1 MACVVFGVTGGI
13 AAYKAVE
20 VVRRLAERGL
30 DVRVVMTEHA
40 TRLVGPDTFRAV
52 SGNPVSLHLF
62 GAPGPAMEHISL
74 ARAADLVVVAPATAN
89 ILAKMAHGLADD
101 LLSTTLLATRAPV
114 LVAPAMNREMYRHP
128 ATQEN
133 LRKLRERGVHVVGP
147 ESGALA
153 CGEEGEGRMAE
164 PPSIVEAALRIL
176 GIKGDLSG
184 RRVLVTAGGT
194 REPLDPVRFIG
205 NRSSGKMGY
214 ALAETAREMGA
225 EVVLVSGPTHL
236 EAPGG
241 VERVMVETAEEM
253 RREVLSRSEGCAAVV
268 MAAAVADF
276 TPASR
281 SEEKI
286 KRAGKEGLTLELVP
300 TPDILGELR
309 DRKKPGQ
316 VLVGFAAETGD
327 LLGNARKKMEDKGV
341 DLLVA
346 NDVTRPGS
354 GFESDFNQAVILHRD
369 GREEQLDLMPKRE
382 LAQRIWEAVAGL
394 LRASEGQVAGTA

>member
-1 MACVVFGVTGGI
+1 MACIVFGVTGGI

-20 VVRRLAERGL
+20 VVRRLAERGI

-52 SGNPVSLHLF
+52 SGNPVATRLF
-62 GAPGPAMEHISL
+62 NAPGPPMEHISL

-133 LRKLRERGVHVVGP
+133 LRTLRERGVHVVGP
-147 ESGALA
+147 ESGSLA

-164 PPSIVEAALRIL
+164 PARIVEAALRIIGSEGNL
-176 GIKGDLSG
+176 DGH
-184 RRVLVTAGGT
+184 RVLVTAGGT
-194 REPLDPVRFIG
+194 REPLDPVRFIS

-225 EVVLVSGPTHL
+225 EVILVSGPTHL
-236 EAPGG
+236 QAPRG
-241 VERVMVETAEEM
+241 VEMVMVETAEEM
-253 RREVLSRSEGCAAVV
+253 CREVLSRSDRCSVVV

-276 TPASR
+276 TPARKSG
-281 SEEKI
+281 EKI
-286 KRAGKEGLTLELVP
+286 KREGRVGLTVELVP
-300 TPDILGELR
+300 TPDILAELC
-309 DRKKPGQ
+309 RKRRTGQ

-327 LLGNARKKMEDKGV
+327 ILEKARKKLVDKGV

-346 NDVTRPGS
+346 NDVSSPES
-354 GFESDFNQAVILHRD
+354 GFDSDLNRAVILFRD
-369 GREEQLDLMPKRE
+369 GREVELDLMPKRE
-382 LAQRIWEAVAGL
+382 LAQRIWSAVVGL
-394 LRASEGQVAGTA
+394 LQRGDDQVSGGG

>member
-1 MACVVFGVTGGI
+1 MTCIVFGVSGGI

-20 VVRRLAERGL
+20 VVRRLAERGF

-52 SGNPVSLHLF
+52 SGNPVSLRLF
-62 GAPGPAMEHISL
+62 DAQGKAMEHISL
-74 ARAADLVVVAPATAN
+74 ARAADVVVVAPATAN

-133 LRKLRERGVHVVGP
+133 LRKLRERGVQVVGP
-147 ESGALA
+147 ESGPLA

-164 PPSIVEAALRIL
+164 PPAIVEAVLRLL
-176 GIKGDLSG
+176 GARGDLSG
-184 RRVLVTAGGT
+184 HRVLVTAGGT

-214 ALAETAREMGA
+214 ALAETARELGA
-225 EVVLVSGPTHL
+225 EVILVSGPTQL
-236 EAPGG
+236 QAPPG

-253 RREVLSRSEGCAAVV
+253 RREVIARCTGCSVV
-268 MAAAVADF
+268 AMAAAVADF
-276 TPASR
+276 TPSRR

-286 KRAGKEGLTLELVP
+286 KRAVREGLTVELVP

-309 DRKKPGQ
+309 ERKPPGQ

-327 LLGNARKKMEDKGV
+327 LLTKARKKMEDKGV
-341 DLLVA
+341 DSLVA
-346 NDVTRPGS
+346 NDVSRPGS
-354 GFESDFNQAVILHRD
+354 GFDSDYNQAVILFRD
-369 GREEQLDLMPKRE
+369 GREMELDLMPKRE
-382 LAQRIWEAVAGL
+382 LALRIWEAVAGL
-394 LRASEGQVAGTA
+394 LGDRAIK

>member
-1 MACVVFGVTGGI
+1 MTCIVFGVSGGI

-20 VVRRLAERGL
+20 VVRRLAERGF

-52 SGNPVSLHLF
+52 SGNPVSLRLF
-62 GAPGPAMEHISL
+62 DAQGKAMEHISL
-74 ARAADLVVVAPATAN
+74 ARAADVVVVAPATAN

-133 LRKLRERGVHVVGP
+133 LRKLRERGVQVVGP
-147 ESGALA
+147 ESGPLA

-164 PPSIVEAALRIL
+164 PPAIVEAVLRLL
-176 GIKGDLSG
+176 GARGDLSG
-184 RRVLVTAGGT
+184 HRVLVTAGGT

-214 ALAETAREMGA
+214 ALAETARELGA
-225 EVVLVSGPTHL
+225 EVILVSGPTQL
-236 EAPGG
+236 QAPPG

-253 RREVLSRSEGCAAVV
+253 RREVIARCTGCSVV
-268 MAAAVADF
+268 AMAAAVADF
-276 TPASR
+276 TPSRR

-286 KRAGKEGLTLELVP
+286 KRAVREGLTVELVP

-309 DRKKPGQ
+309 ERKPPGQ

-327 LLGNARKKMEDKGV
+327 LLTKARKKMEDKGV
-341 DLLVA
+341 DILVA
-346 NDVTRPGS
+346 NDVSRPGS
-354 GFESDFNQAVILHRD
+354 GFDSDYNQAVILFRD
-369 GREEQLDLMPKRE
+369 GREMELDLMPKRE
-382 LAQRIWEAVAGL
+382 LALRIWEAVAGL
-394 LRASEGQVAGTA
+394 LGDRAIK